1 MKPLLTGAAK
11 SLVATLIFFTFF
23 EIVLR
28 GTYVAR
34 NAAVRSIPLPY
45 ALGDE
50 YGPIPPWLDRLL
62 ILVPDNALI
71 WRSLPYARR
80 TYVDIFS
87 PVWTGQDRIA
97 LLRRF
102 LPTMPAEFRANPIW
116 TIELNSRGYRHSEY
130 GPGQP
135 PGS

>member
-1 MKPLLTGAAK
+1 MKSFCAVIAK
-11 SLVATLIFFTFF
+11 SFVATVIFFTFF

-34 NAAVRSIPLPY
+34 NATVRSIPLPY

-62 ILVPDNALI
+62 ILVPDNTLI
-71 WRSLPYARR
+71 WHNLPNARR

-87 PVWTGQDRIA
+87 PARTAQDRVE

-102 LPTMPAEFRANPIW
+102 MPTLPVEFQANPTW
-116 TIELNSRGYRHSEY
+116 TIALNSQGYRTPEY
-130 GPGQP
+130 GAAKAPD
-135 PGS
+135 